1 MSAALP
7 TIAILALPES
17 GASVVYGMYDLFKS
31 AGRDWDLMVTGTA
44 GPPLMN
50 PIVVARRTG
59 TFDIAN
65 NVRLTP
71 HDSFENVH
79 APDIVCVPE
88 VFLAPGD
95 AIDGRF
101 TPEIAWLRRCH
112 AQGAILASACSGALL
127 LAEAGLLDGEEAT
140 THWAF
145 CETLQARHPSI
156 KMRPRNALVASGE
169 GQRLVM
175 AGGGA
180 SWFDLALYL
189 IARIAGVE
197 VAMQTARVN
206 LIDWHAAGQ
215 QPYAHLARARQS
227 EDALIADCQ
236 VWIAENYHGGSPV
249 TEMIR
254 RSGLAERTFNR
265 RFQKA
270 TGLSPLE
277 YVHTLRLEEAKQMLE
292 AGLEPVEAVA
302 EAVGYQD
309 PGFFSRLFK
318 RKVGLSPL
326 HYRRRFGEMRRRL
339 QSGRPGG

>member
-1 MSAALP
+1 MTSALP
-7 TIAILALPES
+7 TIAILALPEA

-31 AGRDWDLMVTGTA
+31 AGRDWDLMVTGCA
-44 GPPLMN
+44 GKPLMN
-50 PIVVARRTG
+50 PIVVARQAA

-71 HDSFENVH
+71 HDTFDNVT

-88 VFLAPGD
+88 VFLAPD
-95 AIDGRF
+95 DTIDGRF
-101 TPEIAWLRRCH
+101 TPEIAWLQRCH

-145 CETLQARHPSI
+145 CETLQARHPTI

-227 EDALIADCQ
+227 EDALIAGCQ
-236 VWIAENYHGGSPV
+236 VWIAENYQGASPV
-249 TEMIR
+249 AEMVR
-254 RSGLAERTFNR
+254 RSALPERTFAR

-292 AGLEPVEAVA
+292 AGEEAIEVVA

-326 HYRRRFGEMRRRL
+326 HYRRRFGSMRRML
-339 QSGRPGG
+339 QSDRPRA

>member
-1 MSAALP
+1 MTSALP
-7 TIAILALPES
+7 TIAILALPEA

-31 AGRDWDLMVTGTA
+31 AGRDWDLMVTGCA
-44 GPPLMN
+44 GKPLMN
-50 PIVVARRTG
+50 PIVVARQAA

-71 HDSFENVH
+71 HDTFDNVT

-88 VFLAPGD
+88 VFLAPD
-95 AIDGRF
+95 DTIDGRF
-101 TPEIAWLRRCH
+101 TPEIAWLQRCH

-145 CETLQARHPSI
+145 CETLQARHPTI

-227 EDALIADCQ
+227 EDALIAGCQ
-236 VWIAENYHGGSPV
+236 VWIAENYQGHRRWPRWSAAAPCPNAPSPAGSRRPPACRRWNTCTRCGWRKPSRCSRPV
-249 TEMIR
+249 KKPSR
-254 RSGLAERTFNR
+254 WSPKRS
-265 RFQKA
+265 A
-270 TGLSPLE
+270 TRIPASS
-277 YVHTLRLEEAKQMLE
+277 
-292 AGLEPVEAVA
+292 AGCSSARSA
-302 EAVGYQD
+302 
-309 PGFFSRLFK
+309 
-318 RKVGLSPL
+318 
-326 HYRRRFGEMRRRL
+326 
-339 QSGRPGG
+339 